1 MGYIDSFSEG
11 AIQGLTEFLPISSSG
26 HLHLFHGILGDSSLP
41 IFFAILLH
49 LFSLLA
55 VLIVFRKDIWRVI
68 VGFFKIIFEK
78 KINPDGQLALYILVA
93 TTPTAII
100 GLLLEDYFEK
110 LFSNPIIISCILFV
124 NGVILFASK
133 YFQQKNGVLTYKKSF
148 IIGVVQGIAIIPGIS
163 RSGSTISAA
172 IFLGVDRGVAG
183 VFSFL
188 LSIPAIL
195 GAGLLHAKDMTTL
208 ESSVVSV
215 SLVGGLAS
223 FIFGLFSLIFL
234 LKLIKKGKFYYFA
247 YYCWF
252 VSIISF
258 VYYAFLK

>member
-1 MGYIDSFSEG
+1 MGYVESFSEG

-26 HLHLFHGILGDSSLP
+26 HLHLFHGVVGDSNLP

-49 LFSLLA
+49 IFSLLA

-68 VGFFKIIFEK
+68 IGFFKMIFEK
-78 KINPDGQLALYILVA
+78 KINPDGQLALFIIVA
-93 TTPTAII
+93 TIPTAII

-110 LFSNPIIISCILFV
+110 LFSNPIVISGTLFV

-133 YFQQKNGVLTYKKSF
+133 YFQQKDGVLTYKKSL
-148 IIGVVQGIAIIPGIS
+148 IIGIIQGVAIIPGIS

-195 GAGLLHAKDMTTL
+195 GAGLLHAKDLTTL
-208 ESSVVSV
+208 DSSVVSV

-223 FIFGLFSLIFL
+223 FVFGLFSLVFL

-247 YYCWF
+247 YYCWLI
-252 VSIISF
+252 SILSF
-258 VYYAFLK
+258 VYYAFIK